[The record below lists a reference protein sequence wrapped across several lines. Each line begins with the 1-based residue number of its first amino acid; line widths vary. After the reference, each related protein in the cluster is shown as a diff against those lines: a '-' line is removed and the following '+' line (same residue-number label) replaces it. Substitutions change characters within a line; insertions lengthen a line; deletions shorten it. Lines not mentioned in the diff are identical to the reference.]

1 MKRLTAS
8 ILSLTLC
15 VTGVFARQKDS
26 LDVTSKT
33 VILQDPAVEAAYGA
47 VGEMAPAMRMLAPVP
62 GSSSA
67 GAGMVYRDG
76 GRALVPEEG
85 KGVILGRFDAQSFLR
100 RGSDTALRGKVSY
113 RRGKKTDVSENL
125 TTNYLLLRP
134 YVLRDTLCGDLQH
147 ESYCFSGGWSHRTGK
162 LIFDIGGEYEATHEY
177 RTVDPR
183 PRDISSD
190 FKVDGSI
197 GLDAGAADILLGVG
211 YRRYSQGQNVVFMK
225 ESGANTALFHAT
237 GLGNDY
243 VRFRSTGVFAATRYA
258 GGGVRSS
265 LTLLGAQKKLATG
278 VSYEYMALT
287 RYLSNQNDAPLTR
300 LHINTL
306 NANLSYR
313 FNSTTTLLAEASYEH
328 KEGEENVIDCA
339 ASGIYN
345 KLLSLGMYS
354 SDRVLARVSAVTG
367 FRGWA
372 FTPRLTFYHGRES
385 YLYPAASQKY
395 SLLYG
400 DVSVSYRG
408 VSGKWFYKT
417 ELDAGYGKG
426 YALGSLGAYAQRE
439 INSSMAVFAKFGT
452 GVLAME
458 GGQFR
463 YGCGLNIG
471 ISF

>member
-1 MKRLTAS
+1 MKRLTAF
-8 ILSLTLC
+8 ILSVLLC
-15 VTGVFARQKDS
+15 VAAAARQRDS
-26 LDVTSKT
+26 LGVTAKA
-33 VILQDPAVEAAYGA
+33 VILQDPAVEATYGA

-67 GAGMVYRDG
+67 GAGVVYRDG
-76 GRALVPEEG
+76 GKALIPEEG
-85 KGVILGRFDAQSFLR
+85 KGLILGRFDAQSFLM
-100 RGSDTALRGKVSY
+100 RGSNTALRGKVSY
-113 RRGKKTDVSENL
+113 RRGKKTDVDENL
-125 TTNYLLLRP
+125 SSNYLLLRP

-147 ESYCFSGGWSHRTGK
+147 ESYCFSGGWSHKVKK

-190 FKVDGSI
+190 LKVEGSI
-197 GLDAGAADILLGVG
+197 GLDTGAADILLGVG
-211 YRRYSQGQNVVFMK
+211 YRRYSQQQNVVFMK

-258 GGGVRSS
+258 GQGVRSS
-265 LTLLGAQKKLATG
+265 LTLLGAQKKLAAG
-278 VSYEYMALT
+278 VSYAYMAVT

-306 NANLSYR
+306 AANLSYR
-313 FNSTTTLLAEASYEH
+313 FNSTTVLLAEASYER
-328 KEGEENVIDCA
+328 KDGEENVIDCA

-345 KLLSLGMYS
+345 NLLSLGMYS
-354 SDRVLARVSAVTG
+354 SDRLLARVSAVTG

-400 DVSVSYRG
+400 DVDISYRG

-417 ELDAGYGKG
+417 ALDAGYGKG
-426 YALGSLGAYAQRE
+426 YALGSLKAYAQRE
-439 INSSMAVFAKFGT
+439 INASMAVFTKIGAG
-452 GVLAME
+452 LMALE
-458 GGQFR
+458 GGQLR
-463 YGCGLNIG
+463 YGCELNIG

>member
-1 MKRLTAS
+1 MKRLTAF
-8 ILSLTLC
+8 ILSVMLC
-15 VTGVFARQKDS
+15 TAAAARQKDS
-26 LDVTSKT
+26 LGVTAKA

-47 VGEMAPAMRMLAPVP
+47 VCGIAPAMRMLAPVP

-67 GAGMVYRDG
+67 GVGMTYRDG
-76 GRALVPEEG
+76 GKALIPEEG
-85 KGVILGRFDAQSFLR
+85 KGLILGRFDAQSFLR
-100 RGSDTALRGKVSY
+100 RGANTALRGKVSY
-113 RRGKKTDVSENL
+113 RRGQKTDVSENL
-125 TTNYLLLRP
+125 TSNYLLLRP
-134 YVLRDTLCGDLQH
+134 YVLRDTLSGDLQH
-147 ESYCFSGGWSHRTGK
+147 ESYCFSGGWTHRTGK
-162 LIFDIGGEYEATHEY
+162 LIFDIGGKYEATHEY

-197 GLDAGAADILLGVG
+197 GLDTGAADIILGVG
-211 YRRYSQGQNVVFMK
+211 YRRYSQSQNVVFMK

-258 GGGVRSS
+258 GQGVRTCV
-265 LTLLGAQKKLATG
+265 TLLGAQKKLAAG
-278 VSYEYMALT
+278 VSYEYMAVT

-306 NANLSYR
+306 AANLSYR
-313 FNSTTTLLAEASYEH
+313 FNSTTALLAETSYER
-328 KEGEENVIDCA
+328 KDGEENVIDCA

-345 KLLSLGMYS
+345 NLLSLGMYS
-354 SDRVLARVSAVTG
+354 SDRMLARVSAVTG

-400 DVSVSYRG
+400 DLSVSYRG

-417 ELDAGYGKG
+417 ALDAGYGKG
-426 YALGSLGAYAQRE
+426 YALGSLEAYAQRE

-452 GVLAME
+452 GILAME
-458 GGQFR
+458 GGKFR
-463 YGCGLNIG
+463 YGCGLDIG